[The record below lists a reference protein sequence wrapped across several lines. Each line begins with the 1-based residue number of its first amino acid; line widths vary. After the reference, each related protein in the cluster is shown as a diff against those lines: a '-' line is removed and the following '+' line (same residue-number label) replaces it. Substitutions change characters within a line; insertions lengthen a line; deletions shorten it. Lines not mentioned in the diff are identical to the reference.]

1 MSKEAL
7 TQTPIHTLSPEPPV
21 ERDARWH
28 NVHRQLHHVW
38 NVACGLSQGD
48 RSDLE
53 GITNHIVRLLR
64 RSAPGPTIEVA
75 YASCG
80 NIERRS
86 YTIEQAA
93 ARLAELEEHCERVGL
108 EAAMAAQQ
116 LAAATARAC
125 VDLMEI
131 PAQDGLDP
139 IRVIFCDHEPGKGT
153 LIVQCY
159 SQAWTCYFGG
169 MGKDTLREFVAS
181 VDRHYLSGAL
191 RIKGAAYGQRIA
203 NAVILACRA
212 ALAPAAEVDGE

>member
-7 TQTPIHTLSPEPPV
+7 PQTPIHTLSPEPPV

-53 GITNHIVRLLR
+53 EITNHIVRLLR

-86 YTIEQAA
+86 YTIAQAA
-93 ARLAELEEHCERVGL
+93 ARIAELEEHCERVGL

-116 LAAATARAC
+116 LAESTQRAEAAQRQLDEWIKQARHVMVTVKKDHRAIASIESVLALAGLDMMLDALDAARA
-125 VDLMEI
+125 
-131 PAQDGLDP
+131 AQT
-139 IRVIFCDHEPGKGT
+139 E
-153 LIVQCY
+153 
-159 SQAWTCYFGG
+159 GG
-169 MGKDTLREFVAS
+169 A
-181 VDRHYLSGAL
+181 
-191 RIKGAAYGQRIA
+191 
-203 NAVILACRA
+203 RA
-212 ALAPAAEVDGE
+212 